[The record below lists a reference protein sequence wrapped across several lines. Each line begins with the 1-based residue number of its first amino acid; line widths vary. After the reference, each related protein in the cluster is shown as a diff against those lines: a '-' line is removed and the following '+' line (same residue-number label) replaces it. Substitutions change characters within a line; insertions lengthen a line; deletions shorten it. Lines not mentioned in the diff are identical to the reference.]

1 MAMRVFI
8 INTDYPVFLRRFYAD
23 HPHLD
28 SASYAEQMA
37 ARNESLFGV
46 FDAYSLGF
54 RHCGHEAIEVHAN
67 NGTMQTAWMKE
78 NGYAPPRLATR
89 SKPSLWARAA
99 RRLLPTATTRQLIDS
114 SFTLR
119 PATPVEGWSL
129 AEMLLEQ
136 VKLFRPDI
144 VLNQSVSEVG
154 SDLLMKMKP
163 HAGKFVGQIASPLP
177 DNEGYAAYDMMISS
191 LPNFVDFYR
200 RKGIPAHLNRLGF
213 DPRVLHTIGRV
224 ERNIDV
230 SFVGSVS
237 EAHADRTT
245 LLEYLTRNT
254 DIAIW
259 GGGRDQLSNASP
271 ILPRHKGEAW
281 GAEMFHILGSSK
293 ITVNNHI
300 GIAENFA
307 NNMRLYEATGMG
319 ALLVTDRKSNIAEI
333 FEPGREVVCYDSAEE
348 CAELIRFYQK
358 NDHERER
365 IAQAGQRRTL
375 QDHNYNIRT
384 QELSKLFA

>member
-8 INTDYPVFLRRFYAD
+8 INTDYPAFLRKFYAD
-23 HPHLD
+23 HPLLG
-28 SASYAEQMA
+28 SASYAEQTA
-37 ARNESLFGV
+37 TRNDSLFGV
-46 FDAYSLGF
+46 FDAYSVGF
-54 RHCGHEAIEVHAN
+54 RHSGHEAIEVHAN
-67 NGTMQTAWMKE
+67 NGTIQTTWMKE
-78 NGYAPPRLATR
+78 NGYAPPRVTAR

-99 RRLLPTATTRQLIDS
+99 SRLLPKGKARQLIDS

-119 PATPVEGWSL
+119 PATPIEGWSL

-136 VKLFRPDI
+136 VKAFRPDI

-154 SDLLMKMKP
+154 SDLLLKMKP
-163 HAGKFVGQIASPLP
+163 YVGKFVGQIASPLP
-177 DNEGYAAYDMMISS
+177 DNESYAPYDMMISS
-191 LPNFVDFYR
+191 LPNFVDYFR
-200 RKGIPAHLNRLGF
+200 QKGIPAHLNRLGF
-213 DPRVLHTIGRV
+213 DPRVLQKIGRL
-224 ERNIDV
+224 ERSIDV

-237 EAHADRTT
+237 QAHADRMA

-259 GGGRDQLSNASP
+259 GGGGDQLSNASP
-271 ILPRHKGEAW
+271 IPPRHRGEAW
-281 GAEMFHILGSSK
+281 GADMFRILGSSK

-333 FEPGREVVCYDSAEE
+333 FEPGKEVVCYESAEE
-348 CAELIRFYQK
+348 CAELIRFYQR

-375 QDHNYNIRT
+375 NEHNYNIRT

>member
-1 MAMRVFI
+1 MRIFI
-8 INTDYPVFLRRFYAD
+8 VNTDYPLFLGGFYAA
-23 HPHLD
+23 HPLL
-28 SASYAEQMA
+28 SSTSYAEQMA

-54 RHCGHEAIEVHAN
+54 RRSGHRAIDVHAN

-78 NGYAPPRLATR
+78 NGYPTPRVAAR
-89 SKPSLWARAA
+89 SKPSLLARAA
-99 RRLLPTATTRQLIDS
+99 TRLLPKGKTRQLIDS

-119 PATPVEGWSL
+119 PATPIEGWPL
-129 AEMLLEQ
+129 AEMLHEQ
-136 VKLFRPDI
+136 VKVFRPDI

-154 SDLLMKMKP
+154 SDLLLKMKP
-163 HAGKFVGQIASPLP
+163 YVGKFVGQIASPLP
-177 DNEGYAAYDMMISS
+177 DNESYAAYDMMISS
-191 LPNFVDFYR
+191 LPNFVDYYR
-200 RKGIPAHLNRLGF
+200 QKGIPAHLNRLGF
-213 DPRVLHTIGRV
+213 DPRVLHKIGRL
-224 ERNIDV
+224 ERSIDV

-237 EAHADRTT
+237 QAHADRTT
-245 LLEYLTRNT
+245 LLEHLTRNT
-254 DIAIW
+254 DIVIW
-259 GGGRDQLSNASP
+259 GGGGDQLSKTSP
-271 ILPRHKGEAW
+271 ILPRHRGEAW
-281 GAEMFHILGSSK
+281 GGGMFRILGSSK

-333 FEPGREVVCYDSAEE
+333 FEPGKEVVCYESAEE
-348 CAELIRFYQK
+348 CVELIRFYQH
-358 NDHERER
+358 NDRERER

-375 QDHNYNIRT
+375 NEHNYDIRT

>member
-1 MAMRVFI
+1 MRVFI
-8 INTDYPVFLRRFYAD
+8 INTDYPLFLRGFYVA
-23 HPHLD
+23 HPLLA

-54 RHCGHEAIEVHAN
+54 RHSGHEAIEAHAN

-78 NGYAPPRLATR
+78 NGYAPPHVAAR
-89 SKPSLWARAA
+89 SKPSVWARAA
-99 RRLLPTATTRQLIDS
+99 RRLLPRGKARQLIDS

-119 PATPVEGWSL
+119 PATPIEGWSL
-129 AEMLLEQ
+129 AEMLFEQ
-136 VKLFRPDI
+136 VKAFRPDI

-154 SDLLMKMKP
+154 SDLLLKMKP
-163 HAGKFVGQIASPLP
+163 HVGKFVGQIASPLP
-177 DNEGYAAYDMMISS
+177 DNESYAAYDMMVSS
-191 LPNFVDFYR
+191 LPNFVDYYR
-200 RKGIPAHLNRLGF
+200 QKGIPAHLNRLGF
-213 DPRVLHTIGRV
+213 DPRVLQKIGRL
-224 ERNIDV
+224 ERSIDV

-237 EAHADRTT
+237 QAHADRTA
-245 LLEYLTRNT
+245 LLQYLTGNT

-259 GGGRDQLSNASP
+259 GGGRDQLNNASP
-271 ILPRHKGEAW
+271 ILPRHRGEAW
-281 GAEMFHILGSSK
+281 GAEMFRILGSSK

-333 FEPGREVVCYDSAEE
+333 FEPGKEVVCYESAEE
-348 CAELIRFYQK
+348 CAELIQFYQK
-358 NDHERER
+358 NDRERER

-375 QDHNYNIRT
+375 SEHNYNIRT
-384 QELSKLFA
+384 QELLKLFA